1 MNIEKA
7 LGFEERVQDLNLHRE
22 KMELDLLTSNSQL
35 RYQHFILKNYQEI
48 AHEKAMLKRDM
59 VAEMEGLRRDR
70 LDARRA
76 ILETRNARE
85 ELEVERKKAAMD
97 RRHQEGDGERG
108 QKLPR
113 LQEYGSAYQVLPTT
127 SRRFRP
133 KSTSTSTAHMLTVAR
148 ILPEAKVSREAAT
161 ETTRLSL
168 VPVSHTTSY

>member
-97 RRHQEGDGERG
+97 RRAKEVVATKKEMVNVVKNYLDYKSMALLTRFCRRQAVVSGRNQHQ
-108 QKLPR
+108 
-113 LQEYGSAYQVLPTT
+113 QVQ
-127 SRRFRP
+127 
-133 KSTSTSTAHMLTVAR
+133 
-148 ILPEAKVSREAAT
+148 
-161 ETTRLSL
+161 
-168 VPVSHTTSY
+168 HTC